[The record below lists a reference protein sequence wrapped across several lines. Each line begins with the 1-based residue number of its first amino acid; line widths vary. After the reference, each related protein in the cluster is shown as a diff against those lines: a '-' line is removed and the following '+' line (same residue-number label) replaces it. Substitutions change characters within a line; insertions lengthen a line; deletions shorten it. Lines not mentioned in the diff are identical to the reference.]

1 MSSWR
6 DNVLENLCLI
16 YQESGPSNVG
26 RIMTYLTLV
35 YKASDFCE
43 TGDASI
49 NSDYFDHDEALEAAV
64 DKKVSSET
72 SFKKTIPLFRARIYQ
87 SDFRLDFFHY
97 LICNKI

>member
-1 MSSWR
+1 
-6 DNVLENLCLI
+6 VLENLCLI
-16 YQESGPSNVG
+16 YQALGPSNVG

-35 YKASDFCE
+35 YKVSDFCE

-72 SFKKTIPLFRARIYQ
+72 SFKRQYLYSGREYTNLI
-87 SDFRLDFFHY
+87 SD
-97 LICNKI
+97 